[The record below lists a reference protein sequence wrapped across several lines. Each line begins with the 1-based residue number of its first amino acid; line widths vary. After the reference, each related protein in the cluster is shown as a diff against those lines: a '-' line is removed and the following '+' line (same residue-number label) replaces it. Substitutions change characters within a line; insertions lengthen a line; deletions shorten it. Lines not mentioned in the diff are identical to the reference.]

1 MRSQLCILF
10 MLAALAA
17 AQVATAADKA
27 PTPGVCPN
35 ALKPLPRNVNRVVDR
50 IVKKIEPEFRG
61 KLLETKRENLVQFQ
75 EWSSGIR
82 ESLCLEAGNNNQLIR
97 SACNGELCHPET
109 ASMVI
114 MEAVWDRLE
123 SVQRVLRPEQ
133 RIQVSERARL
143 SAN

>member
-1 MRSQLCILF
+1 MRPQLCILF

-17 AQVATAADKA
+17 VHVAVAADQA
-27 PTPGVCPN
+27 PTPGSCPR
-35 ALKPLPRNVNRVVDR
+35 ALKPLPRNIDRVVDR
-50 IVKKIEPEFRG
+50 IVRNIEPEFRE

-75 EWSSGIR
+75 EWGTGIR
-82 ESLCLEAGNNNQLIR
+82 DSLCLEAGNNNQLIR

-114 MEAVWDRLE
+114 MEAVWERLE

-133 RIQVSERARL
+133 QRARL